1 MPTETMIPSP
11 DPLRD
16 KVAALEARAREAEAE
31 VVRLRTAMAQPVP
44 SFCIHC
50 GARDVP
56 NDGMV
61 DHSVTCWGLKPGSAE
76 EKFLRLAEHA
86 TLLRQSILYRDLA
99 LLHARYAL
107 LDLGLTHPVVE
118 ALTGRAPEQHPG
130 VAEVVEQADD
140 QAPAAREIP
149 EPTRGCEFCR
159 WAHKVLSEVVG
170 ASLAQEAMMR
180 EGVRRYRAMV
190 QVLRKDAAIHTW
202 GDPPDLQ
209 RARSEM
215 DEWERTSG
223 RDLVDPS

>member
-1 MPTETMIPSP
+1 MPVDVMPAP
-11 DPLRD
+11 DPPREQI
-16 KVAALEARAREAEAE
+16 AALEARARAAEAE

-56 NDGMV
+56 NDQV
-61 DHSVTCWGLKPGSAE
+61 SDHAVKCWGLKPGSAE

-86 TLLRQSILYRDLA
+86 SMLRQSILYRDLA

-118 ALTGRAPEQHPG
+118 ALTGRAPEPHPG
-130 VAEVVEQADD
+130 ADEVVEQAADEV
-140 QAPAAREIP
+140 PASQEIP

-170 ASLAQEAMMR
+170 TSLAQEGSMR
-180 EGVRRYRAMV
+180 EGVRRYRAAV
-190 QVLRKDAAIHTW
+190 SFLSAETSLSSTGACEVIGQVKA
-202 GDPPDLQ
+202 
-209 RARSEM
+209 
-215 DEWERTSG
+215 WEETSG
-223 RDLVDPS
+223 RDLVEQGEVR